1 MYFCAVFKLM
11 GRIDPKCKAFA
22 AETEEEKEEF
32 MFRFVDVC
40 LFVYLFV
47 DPEICQSFEDAI

>member
-1 MYFCAVFKLM
+1 M